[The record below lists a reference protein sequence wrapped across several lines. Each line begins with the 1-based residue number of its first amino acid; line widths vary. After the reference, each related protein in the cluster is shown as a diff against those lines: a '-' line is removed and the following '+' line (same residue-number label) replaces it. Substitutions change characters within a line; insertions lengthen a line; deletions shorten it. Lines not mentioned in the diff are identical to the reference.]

1 MAARRSD
8 WEGQPRPLAAPPE
21 IIPPSSF
28 PCSPRELQLH
38 LAPQK
43 SPPVLCSRATQA
55 QGLSPRWA
63 RLSAPCPSARGTWLC
78 CGRECPPSPQH
89 HCATV
94 PATLGAQ
101 RTGHPVGSV
110 TPGCRSTPSPSSLS
124 QGDFTE
130 ADVGEESHLWVGWRA
145 GAGRA
150 GNRAPARL
158 LFRLAIGYRGE
169 PSDP

>member
-1 MAARRSD
+1 MDGGAPLRTGKSSPD
-8 WEGQPRPLAAPPE
+8 PWLLPPKKSHHPPHLLVLPRK
-21 IIPPSSF
+21 
-28 PCSPRELQLH
+28 LQLWP
-38 LAPQK
+38 APQK
-43 SPPVLCSRATQA
+43 SPPVLCSRATRA

-94 PATLGAQ
+94 

-110 TPGCRSTPSPSSLS
+110 TPGCRSAPSPSSLS
-124 QGDFTE
+124 QGDVTE
-130 ADVGEESHLWVGWRA
+130 ANVGEESHLWAGWKA
-145 GAGRA
+145 GARRA
-150 GNRAPARL
+150 GNRAPAPA